1 MSKYKVHQVAE
12 IPNYRN
18 KKRFG
23 FMVSEPQNYVATFLG
38 INIGM
43 CLLYAFSTDAN
54 YWYLIVLA
62 VLFHVATD
70 VFMIFLALVD
80 PGIIPK
86 IFSNYENPCFRKI
99 PISKGY
105 LDGTV
110 SE

>member
-1 MSKYKVHQVAE
+1 MRMSKYKVHQVAE

-43 CLLYAFSTDAN
+43 CLVYAFSTDSH
-54 YWYLIVLA
+54 YWYLIVFD
-62 VLFHVATD
+62 VIFHVATI

-86 IFSNYENPCFRKI
+86 IFSNYENPSYRKI
-99 PISKGY
+99 PISKRY
-105 LDGTV
+105 
-110 SE
+110 